1 MPVYPQP
8 EAPRRRLKRR
18 GRFGRFVRGYLM
30 VAGSLA
36 TLYALVQLVVWLLV
50 EAAKWGAPIL

>member
-1 MPVYPQP
+1 MPVHPQP
-8 EAPRRRLKRR
+8 EMSRRRMKRR

-50 EAAKWGAPIL
+50 EAAKWRLPIL